1 MCFIILAL
9 GLWLDTQQVSTAVT
23 APTQLHVVLD
33 AGHGGFDNGACV
45 DGVSEAGLN
54 LQIVRA
60 LEQELRNRG
69 CMVSLTRVDSES
81 LNSPYA
87 KNKKVEDMAKRR
99 EKIRN
104 LNPDLVISIHLN
116 AYQLTSVNG
125 LQCFYANETPGSKEY
140 ATAIQ
145 NQFNRS
151 GLPIYKAVK
160 PTDFNLVEHSPCPAV
175 LIECGFLTNPRE
187 RKLLQTTSYQQILAY
202 NIAIAILNI
211 QPTHNPSVTSVC
223 WDKGGTKDVSS
234 MPNSW
239 WFAQLVFPL
248 RSLRLSP
255 TTKLSMQLLP
265 VQQP

>member
-1 MCFIILAL
+1 MCLIVLTL
-9 GLWLDTQQVSTAVT
+9 GIWLDNLTTTPVI
-23 APTQLHVVLD
+23 APEQFHIVLD

-45 DGVSEAGLN
+45 AGVCEAGLN
-54 LQIVRA
+54 LQIVKA
-60 LEQELRNRG
+60 LETELKSRG

-87 KNKKVEDMAKRR
+87 RNKKVEDMAKRR
-99 EKIRN
+99 EKIKQ

-116 AYQLTSVNG
+116 AYSLTSVNG

-151 GLPIYKAVK
+151 GLPIYKNAK

-187 RKLLQTTSYQQILAY
+187 RKLLQTATYQQILAY
-202 NIAIAILNI
+202 NIACAIL
-211 QPTHNPSVTSVC
+211 TTNPATCTSAV
-223 WDKGGTKDVSS
+223 
-234 MPNSW
+234 
-239 WFAQLVFPL
+239 
-248 RSLRLSP
+248 
-255 TTKLSMQLLP
+255 
-265 VQQP
+265 